1 MELRNQQVLVVY
13 REAGTSFRI
22 RFGKA
27 SKGGTLPT
35 SGSYLVFPEGG
46 ERD

>member
-1 MELRNQQVLVVY
+1 MELRNQQVLVVC